1 MPPNPE
7 RRILFY
13 IDGKTLERFLARHPP
28 EQRNAIAK
36 QAFSDFLDGRH
47 ADHAAEAKRLDG
59 ETKRLKNLKL
69 CLDIWNGLKVAG
81 FSLDQAAEVMRGDK
95 TIPAPELPFMKPS
108 KSGGGACEFCGHE
121 HVKIEPRVCRTVSCL
136 CGVR

>member
-1 MPPNPE
+1 MPRSVN
-7 RRILFY
+7 RRILFWV
-13 IDGKTLERFLARHPP
+13 GAETLEKFLSKHPL
-28 EQRNAIAK
+28 EQRHGIARR
-36 QAFSDFLDGRH
+36 AFEDFLDGRH
-47 ADHAAEAKRLDG
+47 ADHAIEAKRLDG

-121 HVKIEPRVCRTVSCL
+121 HVATEPRVCRTVSCL